1 MDLRGNEKISPGCD
15 VSDLL
20 GEIGAL
26 KAVGASREM
35 VPKQKDD
42 EEEERGRGGVAC
54 GGKARRPLPPSL
66 PHEGAPPLVH
76 LVRPQEGYGLARDF
90 CLCFA

>member
-1 MDLRGNEKISPGCD
+1 MDLRGNETSSPGCD

-54 GGKARRPLPPSL
+54 GGKARRPLPPPL
-66 PHEGAPPLVH
+66 PHEGAPPLAP
-76 LVRPQEGYGLARDF
+76 LVRPGVLLVF
-90 CLCFA
+90 CVTT